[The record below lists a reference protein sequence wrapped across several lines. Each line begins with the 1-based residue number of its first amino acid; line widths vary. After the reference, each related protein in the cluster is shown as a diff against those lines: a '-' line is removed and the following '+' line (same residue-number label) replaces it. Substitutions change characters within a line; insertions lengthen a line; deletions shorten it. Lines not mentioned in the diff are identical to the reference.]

1 MPVTGSASASASGSV
16 SASGSEARPDA
27 DPARIR
33 IGNASGFYGDRFA
46 AMREMLEGGE
56 LDVLTG
62 DYLAELTMLI
72 LGRDRLR
79 DPRLG
84 YARTF
89 LRQLED
95 CLGLALEK
103 GVAIVANA
111 GGLNPAGLA
120 AAIGDL
126 AARLGLDPK
135 IGYVHGDDL
144 LPRAPELGYGD
155 VVAANAYLGG
165 WGIAACLQAGAN
177 VVVTGRVTDASL
189 VVGPAAAHFGWELT
203 DFDAIAGAMAAG
215 HVIECGAQAT
225 GGNYAFFTEIADL
238 RHPGFPIAEICA
250 DGSSVIT
257 KHPGT
262 GGAVTVGTVT
272 AQLLYEVAGPRY
284 PGPDATLRLDSVQ
297 LRQDGPDRV
306 AISGVRGE
314 PAPPTLKV
322 SLNSLG
328 GYRNQVEF
336 VLTGLDIEAKARLVR
351 EQLAAALPAGVEW
364 ELART
369 DHADAPTEEAASA
382 TLRCV
387 ARGSDATAI
396 GRAFSGA
403 AVELAL
409 ASYPGFHM
417 TAPPG
422 EAQPYGVFTA
432 GYLDRAQV
440 RQIAVLPAGES
451 VEVPDVATTVLASA
465 GPAATGPAIPAEFAG
480 PGEWAGSGPVRR
492 VPLGA
497 VAGARSGD
505 KGGDANI
512 GVWARNAAAWPWLAS
527 TLTVGKLRELLPEAA
542 GLPVTRHLLP
552 NLGAV
557 NFVIEGLLGQGV
569 AAAARFDPQAK
580 AVGEWL
586 RSRYLDVPEALLAGV
601 QGSSPGITP

>member
-1 MPVTGSASASASGSV
+1 VPEFA
-16 SASGSEARPDA
+16 P
-27 DPARIR
+27 IR
-33 IGNASGFYGDRFA
+33 IGNASGFYGDRLA

-79 DPRLG
+79 DPGLG

-95 CLGLALEK
+95 CLGPALDK
-103 GVAIVANA
+103 NVAIVTNA

-120 AAIGDL
+120 DAIAQL
-126 AARLGLDPK
+126 AARLGLAPK
-135 IGYVHGDDL
+135 IGYVTGDDL
-144 LPRAPELGYGD
+144 LPRAADLGYGEP
-155 VVAANAYLGG
+155 VAANAYLGG
-165 WGIAACLQAGAN
+165 WGIAACLDAGAN

-189 VVGPAAAHFGWELT
+189 VVGPAAAHFGWHPHE
-203 DFDAIAGAMAAG
+203 FDAIAGAMAAG

-225 GGNYAFFTEIADL
+225 GGNYSFFTEIADL
-238 RHPGFPIAEICA
+238 RHPGFPIAEVAA

-284 PGPDATLRLDSVQ
+284 AGPDATLRLDTIQ
-297 LRQDGPDRV
+297 LRQAGPDRV

-314 PAPPTLKV
+314 PPPRTLKV
-322 SLNSLG
+322 SLNTLG

-336 VLTGLDIEAKARLVR
+336 VLTGLDIVEKAHIVKS
-351 EQLAAALPAGVEW
+351 QLAAALPPDAQW
-364 ELART
+364 ELVRT
-369 DHADAPTEEAASA
+369 DQPDAATEEQASA
-382 TLRCV
+382 LLRCV
-387 ARGSDATAI
+387 VRSSDQKAI

-409 ASYPGFHM
+409 ASYPGFHL

-422 EAQPYGVFTA
+422 DAQPYGVFTA
-432 GYLDRAQV
+432 AYLDRSGV
-440 RQIAVLPAGES
+440 RQVAVLPSGES
-451 VEVPDVATTVLASA
+451 VDVTDPPVTQPLE
-465 GPAATGPAIPAEFAG
+465 PAAPAALP
-480 PGEWAGSGPVRR
+480 PWAGSGPARR
-492 VPLGA
+492 VPLGT

-505 KGGDANI
+505 KGGDANV
-512 GVWARNAAAWPWLAS
+512 GVWARDPAAWPWLAA
-527 TLTVGKLRELLPEAA
+527 TLTVDALRDLLPELAD
-542 GLPVTRHLLP
+542 LRVRRYLLP
-552 NLGAV
+552 NLHAV
-557 NFVIEGLLGQGV
+557 NFVIEGILGEGV

-580 AVGEWL
+580 ALGEWL
-586 RSRYLDVPEALLAGV
+586 RSRYLEVPEALL
-601 QGSSPGITP
+601 SPGVTP